1 MNRFMKYAAAAL
13 AAATAV
19 STLGGCEQLEQKTPE
34 DTVAVTFGDTNIML
48 DEVTYMIRSMEYTY
62 ESYFGSNICSNDMGD
77 GSGMTVGDYIKQMS
91 LSQLRQTLV
100 LNEYAE
106 QNGIELS
113 DAQKAKVDDA
123 IEKLKEEGE
132 DYLNA
137 VGATD
142 ELIEKTYTENAIA
155 NLVYMDLVADVDT
168 TVGDDEFLRKKIAYV
183 KLTPSELTETTAAE
197 EGTTVTE
204 TESGSEEEAS
214 SEAGSSEETSEAGSE
229 EASSENASDEAASSE
244 VASDEADSTEEA
256 STEKE
261 TETSTEVATETET
274 ETESASD
281 TEVVT
286 EVATEAESESESNT
300 ESDTESDTEVSN
312 GSEESTEAETLSEE
326 EQERQDA
333 MNDAADKILKEFEDG
348 SDAADF
354 ISDYQND
361 SHFTATNSE
370 ISISEEGTAVY
381 NAAAWALSTDECTI
395 YNSDDG
401 SIYIIRCLDD
411 NDEEARQSAID
422 SEIESRKT
430 ALFEEKYSEIQDASS
445 KFKVDQ
451 DVIDTIRFTTPVYV
465 APTEEDTTEETTENA
480 SEEASSEDASSEEAS
495 SESESESSSEEVT
508 EESAEKN
515 TESESES
522 EKESTSE
529 AETK

>member
-1 MNRFMKYAAAAL
+1 MNRIMKYAAAAL

-19 STLGGCEQLEQKTPE
+19 STLGGCEQLEKKAPE
-34 DTVAVTFGDTNIML
+34 DTVAVSFGDTNIML

-100 LNEYAE
+100 LNEYAKK
-106 QNGIELS
+106 NGIELS
-113 DAQKAKVDDA
+113 DDQKAKVDEA
-123 IEKLKEEGE
+123 IEKLQTEAE
-132 DYLNA
+132 DYLDA

-183 KLTPSELTETTAAE
+183 KLTPSELTETTAAAEVTTEASSE
-197 EGTTVTE
+197 EESSEEVSSIE
-204 TESGSEEEAS
+204 NTESESASKDATTSTEEAS
-214 SEAGSSEETSEAGSE
+214 SEKASTKAVSTE
-229 EASSENASDEAASSE
+229 EASSEKASELSSE
-244 VASDEADSTEEA
+244 D
-256 STEKE
+256 
-261 TETSTEVATETET
+261 
-274 ETESASD
+274 
-281 TEVVT
+281 
-286 EVATEAESESESNT
+286 
-300 ESDTESDTEVSN
+300 
-312 GSEESTEAETLSEE
+312 STEAETLSEE

-333 MNDAADKILKEFEDG
+333 MNDAADKILKAFEEG
-348 SDAADF
+348 NDAADF

-370 ISISEEGTAVY
+370 ISISEDGTAVY
-381 NAAAWALSTDECTI
+381 NAAAWALATDECTV
-395 YNSDDG
+395 YRSDDG

-430 ALFEEKYSEIQDASS
+430 SLFSEKYAEIQNDSS
-445 KFKVDQ
+445 KFKVDE

-465 APTEEDTTEETTENA
+465 APSEEET
-480 SEEASSEDASSEEAS
+480 
-495 SESESESSSEEVT
+495 SESETSGEEI
-508 EESAEKN
+508 
-515 TESESES
+515 SESETGEEEIS
-522 EKESTSE
+522 ESETSEEESTKAAVSETSFELEKES
-529 AETK
+529 K

>member
-1 MNRFMKYAAAAL
+1 MNRIMKYAAAAL

-19 STLGGCEQLEQKTPE
+19 STLGGCEQLEKKAPE
-34 DTVAVTFGDTNIML
+34 DTVAVSFGDTNIML

-100 LNEYAE
+100 LNEYAKK
-106 QNGIELS
+106 NGIELS
-113 DAQKAKVDDA
+113 DDQKAKVDEA
-123 IEKLKEEGE
+123 IEKLQTESE
-132 DYLNA
+132 DYLDA

-183 KLTPSELTETTAAE
+183 KLTPSELTETTAADEATTEVSSDEDSSE
-197 EGTTVTE
+197 EASSIENTEAESESASKDVTTST
-204 TESGSEEEAS
+204 EEAS
-214 SEAGSSEETSEAGSE
+214 SEKASTEAVSTE
-229 EASSENASDEAASSE
+229 EASSENVSELSS
-244 VASDEADSTEEA
+244 EA
-256 STEKE
+256 STED
-261 TETSTEVATETET
+261 STEV
-274 ETESASD
+274 
-281 TEVVT
+281 
-286 EVATEAESESESNT
+286 
-300 ESDTESDTEVSN
+300 
-312 GSEESTEAETLSEE
+312 ETLSEE

-333 MNDAADKILKEFEDG
+333 MNDAADKILKEFEEG
-348 SDAADF
+348 NDAADF

-370 ISISEEGTAVY
+370 ISISEDGTAVY
-381 NAAAWALSTDECTI
+381 NAAAWALSTDECTV
-395 YNSDDG
+395 YKSDDG

-430 ALFEEKYSEIQDASS
+430 ALFSEKYAEIQEESS
-445 KFKVDQ
+445 KFKVDE

-465 APTEEDTTEETTENA
+465 APSEEETSESETNGEETSESETNGEETSESETGGEKTSENET
-480 SEEASSEDASSEEAS
+480 SEEESVKAENSSESDESEEAVSEASSE
-495 SESESESSSEEVT
+495 
-508 EESAEKN
+508 EESK
-515 TESESES
+515 
-522 EKESTSE
+522 
-529 AETK
+529 

>member
-1 MNRFMKYAAAAL
+1 MNRIMKYAAAAL

-19 STLGGCEQLEQKTPE
+19 STLGGCEQLEKKAPE
-34 DTVAVTFGDTNIML
+34 DTVAVSFGDTNIML

-100 LNEYAE
+100 LNEYAKK
-106 QNGIELS
+106 NGIELS
-113 DAQKAKVDDA
+113 DDQKAKVDEA
-123 IEKLKEEGE
+123 IEKLQTESE
-132 DYLNA
+132 DYLDA

-183 KLTPSELTETTAAE
+183 KLTPSELTETTAAAEATTEASSDEGSSE
-197 EGTTVTE
+197 ESSSVENTE
-204 TESGSEEEAS
+204 TESISKDDETSTEEAS
-214 SEAGSSEETSEAGSE
+214 SEKASTE
-229 EASSENASDEAASSE
+229 EASSEKTSELSSE
-244 VASDEADSTEEA
+244 SDTEA
-256 STEKE
+256 STE
-261 TETSTEVATETET
+261 S
-274 ETESASD
+274 
-281 TEVVT
+281 
-286 EVATEAESESESNT
+286 
-300 ESDTESDTEVSN
+300 
-312 GSEESTEAETLSEE
+312 ETLSKE

-333 MNDAADKILKEFEDG
+333 MNDAADKILKAFEEG
-348 SDAADF
+348 NDAADF

-370 ISISEEGTAVY
+370 ISISEDGTAVY
-381 NAAAWALSTDECTI
+381 NAAAWALATDECTV
-395 YNSDDG
+395 YKSDDG

-430 ALFEEKYSEIQDASS
+430 ALFSEKYAEIQDESS
-445 KFKVDQ
+445 KFKVDE

-465 APTEEDTTEETTENA
+465 APSEEESSEGETSGEETSENET
-480 SEEASSEDASSEEAS
+480 SEEESSKAEKSSESEEAVSEASSE
-495 SESESESSSEEVT
+495 
-508 EESAEKN
+508 EESK
-515 TESESES
+515 
-522 EKESTSE
+522 
-529 AETK
+529 

>member
-1 MNRFMKYAAAAL
+1 MNRIMKYAAAAL

-19 STLGGCEQLEQKTPE
+19 STLGGCEQLENKAPE
-34 DTVAVTFGDTNIML
+34 DTVAVSFGDTNIML

-100 LNEYAE
+100 LNEYAKK
-106 QNGIELS
+106 NGIELS
-113 DAQKAKVDDA
+113 DDQKAKVDEA
-123 IEKLKEEGE
+123 IEKLQTEAE
-132 DYLNA
+132 DYLDA

-183 KLTPSELTETTAAE
+183 KLTPSELTETTAAAEATTEASSDEGSSE
-197 EGTTVTE
+197 ESSSVENTE
-204 TESGSEEEAS
+204 TESISKDDETSTEEAS
-214 SEAGSSEETSEAGSE
+214 SEKASTE
-229 EASSENASDEAASSE
+229 EASSEKTSELSS
-244 VASDEADSTEEA
+244 
-256 STEKE
+256 
-261 TETSTEVATETET
+261 
-274 ETESASD
+274 
-281 TEVVT
+281 
-286 EVATEAESESESNT
+286 
-300 ESDTESDTEVSN
+300 ESDTEASN
-312 GSEESTEAETLSEE
+312 ESETLSEE

-333 MNDAADKILKEFEDG
+333 MNDAADKILKEFEEG
-348 SDAADF
+348 NDAADF

-370 ISISEEGTAVY
+370 ISISEDGTAVY
-381 NAAAWALSTDECTI
+381 NAAAWALATDECTV
-395 YNSDDG
+395 YRSDDG

-430 ALFEEKYSEIQDASS
+430 ALFSEKYAEIQDDSS
-445 KFKVDQ
+445 KFKVDE

-465 APTEEDTTEETTENA
+465 APSEEET
-480 SEEASSEDASSEEAS
+480 SESETNGEETSESETSGEETSESETGEEESTKEEKSSESDESEEAVSEASSE
-495 SESESESSSEEVT
+495 
-508 EESAEKN
+508 EESK
-515 TESESES
+515 
-522 EKESTSE
+522 
-529 AETK
+529 

>member
-1 MNRFMKYAAAAL
+1 MNRIMKYAAAAL

-19 STLGGCEQLEQKTPE
+19 STLGGCEQLENKAPE
-34 DTVAVTFGDTNIML
+34 DTVAVSFGDTNIML

-100 LNEYAE
+100 LNEYAKK
-106 QNGIELS
+106 NGIELS
-113 DAQKAKVDDA
+113 DDQKAKVDEA
-123 IEKLKEEGE
+123 IEKLQTEAE
-132 DYLNA
+132 DYLDA

-183 KLTPSELTETTAAE
+183 KLTPSELTETTAAAEATTEASSDEGSSE
-197 EGTTVTE
+197 ESSSVENTE
-204 TESGSEEEAS
+204 TESISKDDETSTEEAS
-214 SEAGSSEETSEAGSE
+214 SEKASTE
-229 EASSENASDEAASSE
+229 EASSEKASELSS
-244 VASDEADSTEEA
+244 EA
-256 STEKE
+256 STE
-261 TETSTEVATETET
+261 
-274 ETESASD
+274 D
-281 TEVVT
+281 
-286 EVATEAESESESNT
+286 
-300 ESDTESDTEVSN
+300 
-312 GSEESTEAETLSEE
+312 STEAETLSEE

-333 MNDAADKILKEFEDG
+333 MSDAADKILKEFEEG
-348 SDAADF
+348 NDAADF

-370 ISISEEGTAVY
+370 ISISEDGTAVY
-381 NAAAWALSTDECTI
+381 NAAAWALATDECTV
-395 YNSDDG
+395 YKSDDG

-430 ALFEEKYSEIQDASS
+430 ALFSEKYAEIQDESS
-445 KFKVDQ
+445 KFKVDE

-465 APTEEDTTEETTENA
+465 APSEEETSEGETSGEETSENET
-480 SEEASSEDASSEEAS
+480 SEEESSKAEKS
-495 SESESESSSEEVT
+495 SESEESEEAVSEVSSEE
-508 EESAEKN
+508 ESK
-515 TESESES
+515 
-522 EKESTSE
+522 
-529 AETK
+529 

>member
-1 MNRFMKYAAAAL
+1 MNRIMKYAAAAL

-19 STLGGCEQLEQKTPE
+19 STLGGCEQLENKAPE
-34 DTVAVTFGDTNIML
+34 DTVAVSFGDTNIML

-100 LNEYAE
+100 LNEYAKK
-106 QNGIELS
+106 NGIELS
-113 DAQKAKVDDA
+113 DDQKAKVDEA
-123 IEKLKEEGE
+123 IEKLQTEAE
-132 DYLNA
+132 DYLDA

-183 KLTPSELTETTAAE
+183 KLTPSELTETTAADGATTEVSSDEDSSE
-197 EGTTVTE
+197 EASSIENTEAESESASKDVTTST
-204 TESGSEEEAS
+204 EEAS
-214 SEAGSSEETSEAGSE
+214 SEKASTE
-229 EASSENASDEAASSE
+229 EASSENVSELSS
-244 VASDEADSTEEA
+244 EA
-256 STEKE
+256 STE
-261 TETSTEVATETET
+261 
-274 ETESASD
+274 D
-281 TEVVT
+281 
-286 EVATEAESESESNT
+286 
-300 ESDTESDTEVSN
+300 
-312 GSEESTEAETLSEE
+312 STEAETLSEE

-333 MNDAADKILKEFEDG
+333 MNDAADKILKEFEEG
-348 SDAADF
+348 NDAADF

-370 ISISEEGTAVY
+370 ISISEDGTAVY
-381 NAAAWALSTDECTI
+381 NAAAWALATDECTV
-395 YNSDDG
+395 YRSDDG

-430 ALFEEKYSEIQDASS
+430 ALFSEKYAEIQDDSS
-445 KFKVDQ
+445 KFKVDE

-465 APTEEDTTEETTENA
+465 APSEEETSESETNGEETSESETGGEKTSENET
-480 SEEASSEDASSEEAS
+480 SEEESVKAENSSESDESEEAVSEASSE
-495 SESESESSSEEVT
+495 
-508 EESAEKN
+508 EESK
-515 TESESES
+515 
-522 EKESTSE
+522 
-529 AETK
+529 